1 MGEITPLYLDNIRS
15 IQGNHRNSR
24 WCFDILE
31 ESDRPDKK
39 LKTLSSRRI
48 VPIHDTLIEIGFI
61 EFIELLKKKDPKRKR
76 VFEELPYGDNGYNRN
91 VTRFFNTR
99 YLPKLGL
106 KTDKKNFHSLRHT
119 VIDHLKQKGIEPH
132 FINELVGH
140 TSGNIDLD
148 RYGKGYNSDIIYNK
162 CIKQIAYETSHTRG
176 IDFKCLKMDWG
187 KIIQ

>member
-61 EFIELLKKKDPKRKR
+61 EFIELLKMKDPKRKR
-76 VFEELPYGDNGYNRN
+76 VFEELPYGEN
-91 VTRFFNTR
+91 
-99 YLPKLGL
+99 
-106 KTDKKNFHSLRHT
+106 
-119 VIDHLKQKGIEPH
+119 
-132 FINELVGH
+132 
-140 TSGNIDLD
+140 
-148 RYGKGYNSDIIYNK
+148 
-162 CIKQIAYETSHTRG
+162 
-176 IDFKCLKMDWG
+176 
-187 KIIQ
+187 